1 MCSLKFSAAHP
12 ATPTRA
18 GPRPVCLCPQGTVW
32 HKAGMQELPAEQTCM
47 WMHAGSQVAD
57 CMCAGLWE
65 PGQAAS
71 LTPGV
76 PKPRAMDQYWTMA
89 C

>member
-1 MCSLKFSAAHP
+1 
-12 ATPTRA
+12 
-18 GPRPVCLCPQGTVW
+18 
-32 HKAGMQELPAEQTCM
+32 MQELPAEQTCM